1 MRAWW
6 LSIVVAFVA
15 LVPGRSDAGDR
26 LSAARAEAGASSPR
40 LGDDDD
46 DDDDDDDGI
55 VLGLLSAFAS
65 DDDDD
70 DHALVIQPGSVDLDS
85 RRGFL
90 PYPYA
95 NGRPGYMVRAEPGA
109 KVDADTRHGAAR
121 FGVEGAYLYD
131 DVWRTSAQLRLMLPR
146 LYTQLRYD
154 LMLEGPTPL
163 VDGDLEVYGS
173 VRDRLHFANL
183 ELGPQLFAGEH
194 LAVRVGAIGTLMFDD
209 RRSLPEEPTMTAGG
223 GGVLEFD
230 LYPVR
235 PLVFSGRG
243 AVLKLGQA
251 VMFEARAT
259 AGVSFNRVEIYAGY
273 DHRQIGRVHLGGPT
287 AGVAVRF

>member
-6 LSIVVAFVA
+6 LSIVVAVVV
-15 LVPGRSDAGDR
+15 LVPGRSRAGDR
-26 LSAARAEAGASSPR
+26 LNAARAEAGASAPSF
-40 LGDDDD
+40 GSSD
-46 DDDDDDDGI
+46 DDDDDDDGGI
-55 VLGLLSAFAS
+55 VLGLLGALAS

-70 DHALVIQPGSVDLDS
+70 AIQPEPIDLDG

-109 KVDADTRHGAAR
+109 EVDDDTRHGAVR
-121 FGVEGAYLYD
+121 FGAEGAYLYE

-146 LYTQLRYD
+146 FYTQLRYD

-163 VDGDLEVYGS
+163 VDGDLEVHGT

-183 ELGPQLFAGEH
+183 ELGPQLNAGEH
-194 LAVRVGAIGTLMFDD
+194 LAVRVGALGVLMFDD
-209 RRSLPEEPTMTAGG
+209 RRSLPEDPTMTPGI
-223 GGVLEFD
+223 GGVIEVD

-235 PLVFSGRG
+235 PLVLSGRG
-243 AVLKLGQA
+243 AVLKLGQT

-259 AGVSFNRVEIYAGY
+259 AGVSLNRVEIFAGY
-273 DHRQIGRVHLGGPT
+273 DHRQIGGVHLGGPT

>member
-6 LSIVVAFVA
+6 LGIVVAVVA
-15 LVPGRSDAGDR
+15 LVPGRSQAGDR
-26 LSAARAEAGASSPR
+26 LGAARAQAGASSPSF
-40 LGDDDD
+40 GDDDD
-46 DDDDDDDGI
+46 DDDDEGGI

-65 DDDDD
+65 DDE
-70 DHALVIQPGSVDLDS
+70 DHDAIQPGSVELDA

-95 NGRPGYMVRAEPGA
+95 SGRPGYMVRAEPGA
-109 KVDADTRHGAAR
+109 EVDDDTRHGAVR
-121 FGVEGAYLYD
+121 FGAEGAYLYD

-163 VDGDLEVYGS
+163 LGGDLEVHGT
-173 VRDRLHFANL
+173 VRDRLHFASL
-183 ELGPQLFAGEH
+183 ELGPQLNAGEH
-194 LAVRVGAIGTLMFDD
+194 LAVRFGAIGTLMFDD
-209 RRSLPEEPTMTAGG
+209 RRSLPEKPTMSPGI

-243 AVLKLGQA
+243 AVLKLGQT

-259 AGVSFNRVEIYAGY
+259 VGVSLRRVEIYAGY
-273 DHRQIGRVHLGGPT
+273 DHRQIGGVHLGGPT